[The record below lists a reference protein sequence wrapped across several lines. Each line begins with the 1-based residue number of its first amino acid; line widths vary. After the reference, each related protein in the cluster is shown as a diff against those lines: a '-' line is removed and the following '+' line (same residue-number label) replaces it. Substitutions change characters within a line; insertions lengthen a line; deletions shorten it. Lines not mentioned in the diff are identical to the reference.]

1 MATEETEVI
10 QSLERTITKF
20 QLMPSD
26 NLGTITLTETRTDVN
41 KKSNQRNFWNRA
53 ALPIISKPSCL

>member
-1 MATEETEVI
+1 MATEEIEVI
-10 QSLERTITKF
+10 QRLDKAIIKF

-53 ALPIISKPSCL
+53 ALSVISKPSCL

>member
-1 MATEETEVI
+1 MATEEIEVI
-10 QSLERTITKF
+10 QRLEKAIIKF

-53 ALPIISKPSCL
+53 ALSVSSKPSCL